1 MESFQREDLT
11 FDVLDSGPADG
22 ETIVLLHGFPE
33 SSASWSAVTPRLVDA
48 GFRVLAP
55 DQRGYSPGARP
66 LSRRSYRLDTLAEDV
81 IALLD
86 AAGVE
91 RAHVVGHD
99 WGGSVAWALGMWHPE
114 RLASLTTLS
123 TPHPAAFKRAMRT
136 SSQLLRSWYM
146 IAWQVPAVPEWLVA
160 PSTPRGQQR
169 LSRGLERSGLPADR
183 ARFYAE
189 RLAAPGALTGG
200 LNWYRGIVFTRSGK
214 PPRAVS
220 VPTLYIYGPEDPF
233 LGKLA
238 VDLTQPWVT
247 GFYQLE
253 ILPGAGHWLPE
264 CNPEPVAALIL
275 AHASRQHR

>member
-22 ETIVLLHGFPE
+22 ETIVLLHGFPQ
-33 SSASWSAVTPRLVDA
+33 SSATWSAVTPRLVDA

-99 WGGSVAWALGMWHPE
+99 WGGSVAWALAMWHPE
-114 RLASLTTLS
+114 RLASMTTLS
-123 TPHPAAFKRAMRT
+123 TPHPAAFMRAMYT
-136 SSQLLRSWYM
+136 SSQCLRSWYM
-146 IAWQVPAVPEWLVA
+146 FAWQVPAVPERLVA

-169 LSRGLERSGLPADR
+169 LSRSLERAGLPAER
-183 ARFYAE
+183 AGFYAE
-189 RLAAPGALTGG
+189 RLAAPGAFTGG

-214 PPRAVS
+214 PHRAVS
-220 VPTLYIYGPEDPF
+220 VPTLYICGPEDRF
-233 LGKLA
+233 LGKRA
-238 VDLTQPWVT
+238 VDLTRQWVT
-247 GFYQLE
+247 GFYRLE
-253 ILPGAGHWLPE
+253 VLPGAGHWLPE
-264 CNPEPVAALIL
+264 CNAEQVAALIL
-275 AHASRQHR
+275 AHTARQHR